1 MFKSFH
7 LTSKTM
13 LSKHKSHVP
22 TILTEPKALAM
33 EGWTKAPAS
42 GSPTFITV
50 WLFSSLAWQDRPPDS
65 FLSNSSHSR
74 LPLIPRLG
82 EPLLCGPTVL
92 STSLSLVLIWL
103 RMTHSMCPT
112 ASYKDIGTI
121 SILLSTMV
129 SGPSSTLACGRGS
142 IVVEMKIKLKWS

>member
-1 MFKSFH
+1 MFKFFH
-7 LTSKTM
+7 LTPKTT
-13 LSKHKSHVP
+13 LRKCRSHVP
-22 TILTEPKALAM
+22 TILTEPKTLAM
-33 EGWTKAPAS
+33 EGWTKASAS

-50 WLFSSLAWQDRPPDS
+50 WLFGSLAWQDQPPDS
-65 FLSNSSHSR
+65 FLANSSHSR

-103 RMTHSMCPT
+103 KMTDSMRPT
-112 ASYKDIGTI
+112 ASYQDIGII
-121 SILLSTMV
+121 SILLATV
-129 SGPSSTLACGRGS
+129 APGPSSTLARGRGS